1 MLAGFVGALLAQRIE
16 APLALALGVCL
27 HGAAADALVARGDG
41 PVGVL
46 ASELADA
53 ARALV
58 NAAAR
63 GAR

>member
-1 MLAGFVGALLAQRIE
+1 MTGALLAQGLD
-16 APLALALGVCL
+16 AADALLIAVCL
-27 HGAAADALVARGDG
+27 HGAAADALVARGIG
-41 PVGVL
+41 PLGLV

-63 GAR
+63 AADP